1 MLFSLAE
8 DSADFDDSFGNQ
20 ITTGDSD
27 LGIETT
33 SSPDVTTISA
43 TTETNSSQNL
53 TSQEVEDLIN
63 QLEEM
68 KEQFNNENSVK
79 VIEGKLSIKTTQLMF
94 YYCFCLGNFVLKSED
109 EVLEAV
115 LSEQVAND
123 PDVINF
129 KIISIE
135 LLSPNVRRY
144 RRSEEVLEY
153 LVTFEVTLTADEN
166 VEINNQLTKVL
177 SQIDNFEPDSLVIVS
192 EQSTS
197 EDSKFIDKSRIHKL
211 IFDLQVYDWTRSI
224 QRLRNSATIWLQT

>member
-79 VIEGKLSIKTTQLMF
+79 VIEGKLSNKTTQLMF

-192 EQSTS
+192 QQSTS